1 MIPYLTFTEP
11 DENDTMEYF
20 ILQKA
25 FPHFLCKISE
35 HPIGHFFQCAP
46 INEYDLYI
54 VFNSTLR
61 GNVIPSYQS
70 IGDEIRVVMH
80 DMADWFYN
88 NRILKNE
95 KKYKKWKQQKI
106 T

>member
-1 MIPYLTFTEP
+1 MMYITFTEP
-11 DENDTMEYF
+11 DENDVMEYY
-20 ILQKA
+20 ILQKE

-35 HPIGHFFQCAP
+35 HPTGHFFQCVP

-61 GNVIPSYQS
+61 GNVIPSYKN
-70 IGDEIRVVMH
+70 IGDEIKDVMH
-80 DMADWFYN
+80 DMAEWFYN